1 MPVDKLSVKVEN
13 ERLFGPSVDLFKSYH
28 ASLSICNILKNI
40 GVATSNDS
48 DWFRAVAEFISVAEL
63 SAVYDKILPRE
74 QRETIAKSRYRTP
87 PELQDDDPDDVL
99 RYLATNIV
107 HRKKLWCLLAK
118 IYEKRV
124 EEYKK
129 LLENPDRNRSAV
141 EKRFS
146 EFQELFDLS
155 ELEIRILT
163 VIFLSATRFVELGDF
178 DVTRFRSSEKVTA
191 IARAVGVPDIAVAS
205 LLEEQNNIT
214 KFGLVDCDLDID
226 RTFLS
231 YLCGISSTPLADRFW
246 TKYPEDAEV
255 LPWEFFGRLTEK
267 NGAVLKK
274 MIEAKNPDKG
284 LGCLLYGI
292 PGSGKSSFA
301 VSLAA
306 ATGKTLYFIAQ
317 NDNDTRRMTYSA
329 NFRYAALA
337 VAQKQLDPECVILA
351 VDECDRMVSNNS
363 LGGGLLSRLFGGE
376 EVPGARDGESK
387 GQLNT
392 VMDQNKHTIL
402 WICNSRAEEI
412 DPSSRRRFD
421 YNIYF
426 DQLSASSRSHIWK
439 NALKYHD
446 CEGAL
451 SDIFIQK
458 ISLRWPV
465 NPGGIAVAVRNA
477 AALCRKNPELKFEDE
492 VMVFL
497 KAHCQ
502 LLGIQESPEEYNEP
516 ALDYNLEGLN
526 IRSGIKLDRLI
537 QVCRNYLENS
547 DIEES
552 RDKKSCAL
560 ILHGVPGAGKSEFAK
575 YLAKQLGRKLCV
587 KKASDLLNKYVGG
600 TEERIANAFSEA
612 ELNQEILVVDE
623 VDSMLS
629 SRQFA
634 HHQYEVSQVNTLLAE
649 MERFRGIFIATSN
662 LLQRID
668 PAALRRFNFRVHF
681 DYLKK
686 DGIEKFYETYFTKPM
701 TLKKLSEQ
709 EKMRLLALDKLTP
722 SDFRNVRQQFF
733 YLGDNG
739 LTNTELIEALEAEV
753 AAKNSGS
760 SYKGLG
766 EVVQKMGF

>member
-13 ERLFGPSVDLFKSYH
+13 ERLFGPSVDLFKNYH

-317 NDNDTRRMTYSA
+317 NVTSYLIGS
-329 NFRYAALA
+329 Y
-337 VAQKQLDPECVILA
+337 V
-351 VDECDRMVSNNS
+351 
-363 LGGGLLSRLFGGE
+363 LS
-376 EVPGARDGESK
+376 PK
-387 GQLNT
+387 
-392 VMDQNKHTIL
+392 
-402 WICNSRAEEI
+402 
-412 DPSSRRRFD
+412 
-421 YNIYF
+421 
-426 DQLSASSRSHIWK
+426 
-439 NALKYHD
+439 
-446 CEGAL
+446 
-451 SDIFIQK
+451 
-458 ISLRWPV
+458 
-465 NPGGIAVAVRNA
+465 
-477 AALCRKNPELKFEDE
+477 
-492 VMVFL
+492 
-497 KAHCQ
+497 
-502 LLGIQESPEEYNEP
+502 
-516 ALDYNLEGLN
+516 
-526 IRSGIKLDRLI
+526 
-537 QVCRNYLENS
+537 
-547 DIEES
+547 
-552 RDKKSCAL
+552 
-560 ILHGVPGAGKSEFAK
+560 
-575 YLAKQLGRKLCV
+575 
-587 KKASDLLNKYVGG
+587 DLL
-600 TEERIANAFSEA
+600 I
-612 ELNQEILVVDE
+612 
-623 VDSMLS
+623 
-629 SRQFA
+629 
-634 HHQYEVSQVNTLLAE
+634 
-649 MERFRGIFIATSN
+649 
-662 LLQRID
+662 
-668 PAALRRFNFRVHF
+668 PAAL
-681 DYLKK
+681 
-686 DGIEKFYETYFTKPM
+686 
-701 TLKKLSEQ
+701 
-709 EKMRLLALDKLTP
+709 LLAHYELQLTT
-722 SDFRNVRQQFF
+722 
-733 YLGDNG
+733 GDN
-739 LTNTELIEALEAEV
+739 LLVCNVVTLELLAVKLHALHIALLRCVALAHNAEDATLDINLSLVDHRHAQHILARCWLYGVEAEGCHDIPCRHLAHILV
-753 AAKNSGS
+753 AREAV
-760 SYKGLG
+760 YLC
-766 EVVQKMGF
+766 